1 MIITITINYDH
12 INNHS
17 YSNSSR
23 ISTTLSGV
31 DCFVM
36 LGRGLAGTPNL
47 SQAGFHGAR

>member
-1 MIITITINYDH
+1 MIILSIMVNLT
-12 INNHS
+12 HS
-17 YSNSSR
+17 LTSMS
-23 ISTTLSGV
+23 LSGV